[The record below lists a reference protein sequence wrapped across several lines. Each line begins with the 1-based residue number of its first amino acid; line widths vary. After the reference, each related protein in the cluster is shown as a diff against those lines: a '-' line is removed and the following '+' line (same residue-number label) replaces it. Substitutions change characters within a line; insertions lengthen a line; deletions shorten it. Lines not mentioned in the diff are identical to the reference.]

1 MRGSDGSFVKAYRV
15 HTVTGGIFLPSHKS
29 LRVEETP
36 VRAVSDFIN
45 DIRFQVNV
53 KGPGHVFAGRGF
65 GEKRAEA
72 AIVSGGRAFQQ
83 ATIRL

>member
-1 MRGSDGSFVKAYRV
+1 M
-15 HTVTGGIFLPSHKS
+15 
-29 LRVEETP
+29 EETP

-45 DIRFQVNV
+45 DIRFEVDV
-53 KGPGHVFAGRGF
+53 KGPGHVLAGRGLR
-65 GEKRAEA
+65 EERAEA